1 MDYYLSGQSLSNGPD
16 SLSLQEMLDMD
27 IKSENDF
34 ENVFSC
40 GDLSLNFAE
49 LPALN
54 LDEDSLGA
62 PGDNNVWLTSSN
74 DSHSLL
80 GGDINS
86 SLSLDLSSGETR
98 MVCPNSVIPVTVI
111 QIPYDTPETADNKN
125 SIKSTTSTQHRTS
138 KSLDI
143 KKELTS
149 QNKHSSINNNS
160 GNKKGN
166 ILREGVEDED
176 ELFNEDEYLKHGI
189 SFTSELDLKQEYV
202 TESEEEETFQE
213 AYARAVA
220 IKSNQAAK
228 AKVRIPTTPQISKS
242 NNHLVNRTP
251 VSTKKTVSSVRSI
264 NSKKRLQD
272 YGGDS
277 DLVKSSYPKPAYSY
291 SCLIAMALKNSPN
304 GSLPVSE
311 IYNFMCEHFPYFK
324 TAPNGWKNSVRHNLS
339 LNKCFEKIEKPATNG
354 SQRKGCLW
362 AMNPKKI
369 GKMDEE
375 VQKWS
380 KKDKL
385 AIKKS
390 MIYPESLD
398 ALERGELSG
407 NYNQNLGSIETIHS
421 EMESEEEAW
430 DQNRQNGWGYKR
442 EEASEYEEEED
453 EEEEEEEENDNE
465 NKKWSD
471 RNNSVSARL
480 SAEQVK
486 SVFPSND
493 EEFDDSDISL
503 TDFDIEV
510 AESIYNDLDS
520 PDKLKRRLNIAPQNG
535 AFTPM
540 SGIGLSGGT
549 TYTFNSQANGEN
561 SPKRFKSLGGNT
573 ISGNYVYKP
582 LGTASSRRKSPLRPT
597 LLSSLEAE
605 D

>member
-1 MDYYLSGQSLSNGPD
+1 MDYYLSSQSLQNGPD

-34 ENVFSC
+34 ENIFSC
-40 GDLSLNFAE
+40 
-49 LPALN
+49 
-54 LDEDSLGA
+54 GA
-62 PGDNNVWLTSSN
+62 PGDNNVWLTSSS

-111 QIPYDTPETADNKN
+111 QIPYDNTETN
-125 SIKSTTSTQHRTS
+125 
-138 KSLDI
+138 
-143 KKELTS
+143 
-149 QNKHSSINNNS
+149 
-160 GNKKGN
+160 GNLKGSFLGEN
-166 ILREGVEDED
+166 EDDED
-176 ELFNEDEYLKHGI
+176 AFHEEEYLKHGI
-189 SFTSELDLKQEYV
+189 SFSSDLDIKQEYI

-220 IKSNQAAK
+220 IKSNQTNK
-228 AKVRIPTTPQISKS
+228 GKPKTPVANQISKS
-242 NNHLVNRTP
+242 NNHVINRTP
-251 VSTKKTVSSVRSI
+251 VSTKKSVSSVRSI
-264 NSKKRLQD
+264 NAKKRLQD
-272 YGGDS
+272 YGGES
-277 DLVKSSYPKPAYSY
+277 ELVKSSYPKPAYSY

-390 MIYPESLD
+390 MVYPESLD

-430 DQNRQNGWGYKR
+430 DQTRQNSWDFKR
-442 EEASEYEEEED
+442 EDVSECE
-453 EEEEEEEENDNE
+453 
-465 NKKWSD
+465 
-471 RNNSVSARL
+471 NNSVTARL

-510 AESIYNDLDS
+510 AESIYNEIDS
-520 PDKLKRRLNIAPQNG
+520 PIKKKMRLNITPQAG
-535 AFTPM
+535 AFTSM
-540 SGIGLSGGT
+540 SGIGLSGGA
-549 TYTFNSQANGEN
+549 TYTFNSQTTGEI

-582 LGTASSRRKSPLRPT
+582 LGTPSSRRKSPLRPT
-597 LLSSLEAE
+597 ILSSLEA
-605 D
+605 DD